1 MRRKDREI
9 SDRLEMESIIHSATV
24 CRLGCAD
31 DGRPYIVP
39 LSFGYRDGAIYIH
52 SAPEG
57 KKIAILKKNPDCCIE
72 FDECSEVVRD
82 ENPCYWGMRY
92 RSVICTGK
100 ANFVTDPR
108 EKQYGL
114 NCIIGHYGSGSYRFS
129 EKELQKVCVIRI
141 DIAEMSGK
149 KSGC

>member
-9 SDRLEMESIIHSATV
+9 SDRQEMESIIHNATV

-52 SAPEG
+52 SAHEG
-57 KKIAILKKNPDCCIE
+57 KKIAILKKKPDCCVE
-72 FDECSEVVRD
+72 FDECSEVVRG
-82 ENPCYWGMRY
+82 ENPCNWGMRY
-92 RSVICTGK
+92 RSVICTGT
-100 ANFVTDPR
+100 ANFVTDPD
-108 EKQYGL
+108 EKQAGL
-114 NCIIGHYGSGSYRFS
+114 NCIIGHYGSGSHRFS
-129 EKELQKVCVIRI
+129 EKELQNVCVIRI
-141 DIAEMSGK
+141 DIGEMAGK